1 MPTGKVKFFDEEKGF
16 GFIASDDGGEV
27 FLHSSALPEGVTVK
41 PGTKVEFGVA
51 EGKRGAQ
58 ALSVTVLSAPPTIA
72 ERQRKPADEM
82 AIIVE
87 DLIRLLDDF
96 GSNLKRGTYPDRA
109 SSKRIAQML
118 RKVAEEIDVR

>member
-41 PGTKVEFGVA
+41 AGTRVDFGVA

-58 ALSVTVLSAPPTIA
+58 ALSVRVLSAPSTSA
-72 ERQRKPADEM
+72 ERSRKAADEM

-87 DLIRLLDDF
+87 DLIRLLDEF
-96 GSNLKRGTYPDRA
+96 GSDLKRGTYPDRA
-109 SSKRIAQML
+109 TSRRTAQVL
-118 RKVAEEIDVR
+118 RKVAEELDV